1 MKMASKQHRI
11 VSRPCHLFD
20 EIRLNDV
27 ITDQAS
33 APSRRPA
40 CYNLEPFL
48 LKSERAIEKEMAKI
62 FQKTG
67 NLA

>member
-1 MKMASKQHRI
+1 MKMVSMQRHI

-27 ITDQAS
+27 ITDHVS
-33 APSRRPA
+33 ARSRPA
-40 CYNLEPFL
+40 YYNLKPFR